1 MVKQMDESKIEQ
13 AIKLLLEAVGD
24 DPNREGLIE
33 TPKRVAKYY
42 KEVLEGML
50 YSNDELIKMFDK
62 QFSLPTSDN
71 MVVVSNIPIFSF
83 CEHHLALMFNMK
95 AHVAYIPK
103 DKVIGL
109 SKIARIADMV
119 AKRLQLQERICE
131 DIAYIMK
138 GILKTDSVA
147 VIVEG
152 EHGCVAARGIK
163 KVGSVT
169 YTEVLDGKFKTDG
182 RSAER
187 LYSLIERNK

>member
-83 CEHHLALMFNMK
+83 CEHHLALMFN
-95 AHVAYIPK
+95 
-103 DKVIGL
+103 
-109 SKIARIADMV
+109 
-119 AKRLQLQERICE
+119 RLNL
-131 DIAYIMK
+131 
-138 GILKTDSVA
+138 
-147 VIVEG
+147 
-152 EHGCVAARGIK
+152 
-163 KVGSVT
+163 
-169 YTEVLDGKFKTDG
+169 
-182 RSAER
+182 
-187 LYSLIERNK
+187 NK

>member
-1 MVKQMDESKIEQ
+1 MRKLDKNKIQQ

-24 DPNREGLIE
+24 DPKREGLLE

-42 KEVLEGML
+42 EEVLEGMC
-50 YSNDELIKMFDK
+50 YSNEELITMFDK
-62 QFSLPTSDN
+62 KFDIPTSNN
-71 MVVVSNIPIFSF
+71 MVVVSDIPIFSF

-95 AHVAYIPK
+95 AHIAYIPK

-109 SKIARIADMV
+109 SKVARIADMV

-131 DIAYIMK
+131 DIAYVMK

-147 VIVEG
+147 VVIEG

-163 KVGSVT
+163 KIGSVT
-169 YTEVLDGKFKTDG
+169 HTEVLDGQFKTDSNLIN
-182 RSAER
+182 RF
-187 LYSLIERNK
+187 YSLIEKRGK